1 MNINNPMK
9 RAGGGIVSAATDRSF
24 EVRREVIQIDSEDD
38 GPRECGHLI
47 HLPLDGY
54 YVVDADGY
62 LPRRDVPDAVVAT
75 DRGHHWVYV
84 GKPPDLAAVKAGDEN
99 YDLMARGVRGG
110 WQMRIFSKIA
120 PYLRRSAIALTPDGY
135 QFALKWNATADS
147 VGAFDPEKR

>member
-1 MNINNPMK
+1 MSTA
-9 RAGGGIVSAATDRSF
+9 RDLF
-24 EVRREVIQIDSEDD
+24 EVRREVIQIDSDD
-38 GPRECGHLI
+38 KEPGGRETSFLI

-62 LPRRDVPDAVVAT
+62 LQRRDVPNADAVVAT

-84 GKPPDLAAVKAGDEN
+84 GKAPNVAALEQGDHN
-99 YDLMARGVRGG
+99 YDEMAKGVRGG
-110 WQMRIFSKIA
+110 WQMRIFSKVA
-120 PYLRRSAIALTPDGY
+120 PYLRRSAVALTPDGY